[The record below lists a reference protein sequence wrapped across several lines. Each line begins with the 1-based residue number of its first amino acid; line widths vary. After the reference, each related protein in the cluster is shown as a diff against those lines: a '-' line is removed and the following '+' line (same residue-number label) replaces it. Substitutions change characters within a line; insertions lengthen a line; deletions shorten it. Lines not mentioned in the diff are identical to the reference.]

1 MDGGLLN
8 SIVGEY
14 LHGLGS
20 NVAKEFRELTKAAAL
35 PPDSP
40 GLVEMTQQLYA
51 MGEMFKQFIEL
62 ESPEEDDHSSP
73 AKKAKKVRNR

>member
-1 MDGGLLN
+1 M
-8 SIVGEY
+8 VGEY
-14 LHGLGS
+14 LHDLGS

-40 GLVEMTQQLYA
+40 GLVEMIQQLYA